1 MTPLLLLVLCVAA
14 AHGCGVATYPPAV
27 SRVVNGEEAVPHSW
41 PWQVSLQYIY
51 DGLWY
56 HTCGGSLVAPNWV
69 LTAAHCISSENTYR
83 VQLGKHNLRQF
94 DSGQETINVIG
105 LFNHPNWDPNSLSN
119 GLPLILPRAYPSYCP
134 EPTPHTAPSLPLINT
149 VERHFTLDTN
159 VTYGDTIKPACLPP
173 AGHVLPDQFG
183 CYVTGWGYLQ
193 TEGPAADKLQQGL
206 LRVVKYAT
214 CARLDWW
221 FIYVRTNMICAGG
234 DGIVSSCYLVQFD
247 VFLTTVHAPKLKEIA
262 DLPVSLPR
270 TQKMDAMKSAA
281 RICDGGKGKSKYLDN
296 MESIA
301 EDPTIIR
308 SRLWITDP
316 IPVLKNSI
324 NYTSVTESPN
334 VTGFLVGNGKNI
346 CNAKSYASVQTNFA
360 LREFNLAFENPETVK
375 RPLPKEG
382 LRIL

>member
-119 GLPLILPRAYPSYCP
+119 G
-134 EPTPHTAPSLPLINT
+134 ED
-149 VERHFTLDTN
+149 ERHFTLDTN

-234 DGIVSSCYLVQFD
+234 DGIVSSCYGDSGGPLNCKNDDGAWEVHGVVSFGSSSGCNYYKKPS
-247 VFLTTVHAPKLKEIA
+247 VFTR
-262 DLPVSLPR
+262 VSNYN
-270 TQKMDAMKSAA
+270 S
-281 RICDGGKGKSKYLDN
+281 
-296 MESIA
+296 
-301 EDPTIIR
+301 
-308 SRLWITDP
+308 WI
-316 IPVLKNSI
+316 S
-324 NYTSVTESPN
+324 
-334 VTGFLVGNGKNI
+334 
-346 CNAKSYASVQTNFA
+346 
-360 LREFNLAFENPETVK
+360 ETM
-375 RPLPKEG
+375 LNN
-382 LRIL
+382 